1 MSNTPQPPASH
12 ETQMSHLH
20 NVDRIHKSTQ
30 DEMRR
35 MFPDLPEGVSMINVS
50 QLLSVRAAAF
60 NSQI

>member
-1 MSNTPQPPASH
+1 MSNTPQPPVSH

-20 NVDRIHKSTQ
+20 NVHRIHKSTQ
-30 DEMRR
+30 DEMSR
-35 MFPDLPEGVSMINVS
+35 MFPDLPEGVSMINIS